1 MDYKLGVDVGGTFT
15 DVLLI
20 ETESGTVHTAKVP
33 STPDDSSIGVLNG
46 IARVCERAGVNPTAI
61 SHVTHGTTVATNA
74 VLTGRGARV
83 GLITTRGYRQVLQIA
98 RSYVPG
104 GLGGW
109 VVYNKS
115 DPMAPLECTR
125 EVPERIGADGSVVEP
140 LDEAATRE
148 ALKALKD
155 QGIEALTVSLIN
167 SFTNGAHER
176 RIAELAEEVMPGI
189 PVSISC
195 EVIPEM
201 QEYERTITTVANS
214 YVRPEVSKYIDNLQR
229 ELDRRMNGTRLSILR
244 SDGGL
249 STSAAAANFPVNLL
263 MSGPA
268 GGVTG
273 AIWIG
278 EQAGYND
285 LLTFDMGGTSTDVS
299 LVEDGRALVRRETTV
314 GDVNVRAS
322 SVDVR
327 TVGAGGGSI
336 AYVPEL
342 TGALRVG
349 PESAGAVPGPAAYNK
364 GATRPTVTD
373 ANVVLGYLPASARL
387 GGDMEISRDL
397 AEQAVQQIADAMGLT
412 LQEAAEGIV
421 KIVNENMFGALR
433 LVSVEKGYDP
443 RNFAL
448 IAFGGAGP
456 LHANALGTLTGA
468 WPVII
473 PPGPGVLCAYG
484 DATTRLRAE
493 TSRTLISKLSDIEP
507 AVIVTELDALDRGA
521 RDALLA
527 EQSGR
532 EGAGLEDA
540 QIASQYQVDLRYSGQ
555 GLVLT
560 IDTSAAELRER
571 GFDGVAERFDAL
583 HEQLFTFALDAEK
596 EFVNLRSV
604 VQGPAANVRAQAV
617 TGSAGKVE
625 DAVVAD
631 HTIYADGREHA
642 ARIYDRARLAPGHV
656 VPGPAVVTEMDSTTL
671 ILPGHSATVDQVG
684 NLLIRPDGQNPS
696 GTKEN

>member
-20 ETESGTVHTAKVP
+20 ETGSGTIHTAKVP
-33 STPDDSSIGVLNG
+33 STPEDSSIGVLNG
-46 IARVCERAGVNPTAI
+46 IARVCEQAGVDPADIT
-61 SHVTHGTTVATNA
+61 HVTHGTTVATNA

-109 VVYNKS
+109 VIYNKS
-115 DPMAPLECTR
+115 EPMAPLECTR
-125 EVPERIGADGSVVEP
+125 EIPERIGADGSVVEP
-140 LDEAATRE
+140 LDEAATRA
-148 ALKALKD
+148 ALEELKR

-167 SFTNGAHER
+167 SFTNGDHER
-176 RIAELAEEVMPGI
+176 RVAELAAEIMPDV

-214 YVRPEVSKYIDNLQR
+214 YVRPEVATYIDNLQR
-229 ELDRRMNGTRLSILR
+229 ELDARMNGTRLSILR

-249 STSAAAANFPVNLL
+249 STAAAATRFPVNLL

-273 AIWIG
+273 ALWIG
-278 EQAGYND
+278 EQAGYRN

-299 LVEDGRALVRRETTV
+299 LVENGQALVRRETTV

-349 PESAGAVPGPAAYNK
+349 PDSAGAVPGPAAYGK
-364 GATRPTVTD
+364 GGTAPTVTD

-387 GGDMEISRDL
+387 GGDMEISREL
-397 AEQAVQQIADAMGLT
+397 AERAVQQVADAMGLS
-412 LQEAAEGIV
+412 LQQAAEGII

-456 LHANALGTLTGA
+456 LHANALGILTGA

-493 TSRTLISKLSDIEP
+493 ASRTFIGKLTLVD
-507 AVIVTELDALDRGA
+507 VTGIVAELRALDADA
-521 RDALLA
+521 RRALLA
-527 EQSGR
+527 EQAGR
-532 EGAGLEDA
+532 EGAHLADD
-540 QIASQYQVDLRYSGQ
+540 QISTQYQADLRYSGQ

-560 IDTSAAELRER
+560 IDTSEAELADR
-571 GFDGVAERFDAL
+571 GFAGIAERFDAL

-604 VQGPAANVRAQAV
+604 VQGPAANMRAKTMTEAAGDVSAAV
-617 TGSAGKVE
+617 T
-625 DAVVAD
+625 AD
-631 HTIYADGREHA
+631 HTIFADGREHA
-642 ARIYDRARLAPGHV
+642 AKIYDRARLAPGHV

-671 ILPGHSATVDQVG
+671 ILPGHEAEVDPLG
-684 NLLIRPDGQNPS
+684 NLLIRPS
-696 GTKEN
+696 A